1 MHSQENNQT
10 RMIITVT
17 GLPGSGKTTII
28 KQLSEALHLPW
39 YSVGDLR
46 GKMAKERGITID
58 ELNTI
63 GESEAFTDKE
73 VDDYQKSLGHTSESF
88 VIDGRLSWYF
98 IPNSFKIFLD
108 VDPKI
113 GAERIFEASKKG
125 ERSDEESYTSAEE
138 AAQFISNRVA
148 SDVKRYQKYY
158 QVDFLHRNNYD
169 LVLDTSSI
177 TAEEATRQILEKIP
191 KS

>member
-1 MHSQENNQT
+1 
-10 RMIITVT
+10 MIITVT

-28 KQLSEALHLPW
+28 KQLSEALQLPW

-58 ELNTI
+58 ALNTI

-73 VDDYQKSLGHTSESF
+73 VDDYQKSLGESSESF

-125 ERSDEESYTSAEE
+125 ERPDEEMYTSVEE

-158 QVDFLHRNNYD
+158 QVDFLNRNNYD
-169 LVLDTSSI
+169 LVIDTSSI